1 MKGKRTLT
9 GSLLVLLLLAL
20 AVGPGRAQGPEP
32 QGDVSIQAALGTA
45 FTYQG
50 RLTDGGSPADG
61 EYDLRFRLFNAAS
74 GGSQVGSTV
83 TRGNVD
89 VSDGV
94 FTVQLDFGGGP
105 FRGQARWLEI
115 GVRPGASTGSY
126 TSLTP
131 RQELTAAPYALYARR
146 IPLDGS
152 GSATTASHSDHD
164 HWGQTWSGSGTGLA
178 LAGGTMGLGAGAQT
192 YGVYGHAI
200 AASGNTYG
208 VYGESESTS
217 GAGVYGEA
225 SADSGMTYGVY
236 GESASESGRGV
247 YGWATADSGET
258 YGVQGLSESA
268 DGRGVYGYARADSGH
283 TSGVYGESESANGRG
298 VYGEATADSGYT
310 YGVLG
315 WSDSTDGTGVGGY
328 ASADSGM
335 TYGVYG
341 KSEGTH
347 GRGVYGLAG
356 AYSGE
361 AYGVYGRSNS
371 TEGAGVVA
379 SGWYTGADLILQA
392 NAPTTTGDD
401 GRIHSAPEYPSS
413 DIILVTNDTV
423 RIDLDADGDD
433 EDADFEIYDNDMNRI
448 FDVDE
453 SGDVDIAGQLTKGSG
468 AFKIDHPLDPENQ
481 YLYHSFVESPDMMNI
496 YNGNVTTDDD
506 GYATVT
512 LPDYFEALNKDYRY
526 QLTVIGTF
534 AQVIIAREIE
544 DNQFVIQTDRA
555 NVKVSWQVTGIRH
568 DPYAEVNRIVVEQ
581 DKPVEERGTY
591 LHPQVWG
598 MPETTGPGC
607 EEVQSEGLER

>member
-1 MKGKRTLT
+1 MRDQSLFQHILSNIQTRGCKMKGKRTLT

-32 QGDVSIQAALGTA
+32 EGDVSIQAALGTA

-126 TSLTP
+126 TPLTP

-152 GSATTASHSDHD
+152 GSATTASRSDHD
-164 HWGQTWSGSGTGLA
+164 HWGETWFGSDTGLTLEGGDIGLDASGSHRGVYGEATDDSGTTCGVHGKSESTSGRGVYGWA
-178 LAGGTMGLGAGAQT
+178 SAYSGET
-192 YGVYGHAI
+192 YGVLGQSDSTDGTGVYGW
-200 AASGNTYG
+200 ASAYSGETYG
-208 VYGESESTS
+208 VYGESEST
-217 GAGVYGEA
+217 
-225 SADSGMTYGVY
+225 
-236 GESASESGRGV
+236 
-247 YGWATADSGET
+247 
-258 YGVQGLSESA
+258 
-268 DGRGVYGYARADSGH
+268 
-283 TSGVYGESESANGRG
+283 
-298 VYGEATADSGYT
+298 
-310 YGVLG
+310 
-315 WSDSTDGTGVGGY
+315 
-328 ASADSGM
+328 
-335 TYGVYG
+335 
-341 KSEGTH
+341 
-347 GRGVYGLAG
+347 
-356 AYSGE
+356 
-361 AYGVYGRSNS
+361 
-371 TEGAGVVA
+371 EGAGVVA
-379 SGWYTGADLILQA
+379 RGRDAGADLILA
-392 NAPTTTGDD
+392 GNDDTTGGDD
-401 GRIHSAPEYPSS
+401 GRIHSDPDYSSS
-413 DIILVTNDTV
+413 DIVLITNDAI
-423 RIDLDADGDD
+423 RIDLDDDGDG
-433 EDADFEIYDNDMNRI
+433 EDADFEIYDKDNNRI
-448 FDVDE
+448 FDVDD
-453 SGDVDIAGQLTKGSG
+453 SGDANIAGQLTKGSG

-512 LPDYFEALNKDYRY
+512 LPDYFEALNRDYRY